1 MGLFSIGSYECT
13 QPSDRA
19 HGVTSCQKLN
29 DELVAVVRRGRLV
42 RPTKRNRFQHGSMD
56 FRKIQISFRKFRSRN
71 MVPTGYDDKTGDNHL
86 VARTVPE
93 GRRYHSQI
101 GKLVEKAKAPLL
113 PDLENFATARTI
125 HPHPME
131 LIHTL
136 SCSLARS
143 RFTRST
149 CGAPGQPLP
158 LGPPESGSL
167 HSDRCLP
174 LIHHGLFPLYLG
186 YAKEK
191 KMCSLIARYIHLF
204 KQKTRVTILDE

>member
-1 MGLFSIGSYECT
+1 MRQAKPNGTDS
-13 QPSDRA
+13 
-19 HGVTSCQKLN
+19 
-29 DELVAVVRRGRLV
+29 
-42 RPTKRNRFQHGSMD
+42 SMD
-56 FRKIQISFRKFRSRN
+56 FRKFRSRN
-71 MVPTGYDDKTGDNHL
+71 MVPTVGMMKKPGDNHL
-86 VARTVPE
+86 GAHGAR
-93 GRRYHSQI
+93 GQKISFSNRKAG
-101 GKLVEKAKAPLL
+101 GKGQSAAPARSGKFCHCPNDPSPPDGTDPHPLL
-113 PDLENFATARTI
+113 Q
-125 HPHPME
+125 
-131 LIHTL
+131 
-136 SCSLARS
+136 SCSLS
-143 RFTRST
+143 VYSFHVCS